1 MSWYTTF
8 SGLLIFVPWPIAAT
22 LTTASQALLL
32 LLTLQLPPGRYVAR
46 PFLFSTVLIA
56 LVAILTFSVFFSYL
70 AFYKLSETPRLRHAR
85 FDSLALVAVDFVT
98 SAQMARAEHLRQ
110 LQRDLRAVE
119 ANHLN
124 AIAGRV
130 EGVDV
135 GRREGPISM
144 VFRLETDALRSRI
157 AQVASDVVQDE
168 LRELLALAASRRHT
182 HTTSDDA
189 YQALRDALSSAIVTV
204 SSFTARNQLAPIP
217 LPAFPSR
224 AGLQQGARYRDVP
237 GDRVCHSVVVG
248 TVRPSNHDFLTV
260 ERWIPFDVVSEDTA
274 RVIAFDLT
282 IPETHDKERQE
293 RLLAAAM
300 AARFATNHR
309 DVVGSIRVSQ

>member
-1 MSWYTTF
+1 
-8 SGLLIFVPWPIAAT
+8 
-22 LTTASQALLL
+22 
-32 LLTLQLPPGRYVAR
+32 
-46 PFLFSTVLIA
+46 
-56 LVAILTFSVFFSYL
+56 
-70 AFYKLSETPRLRHAR
+70 
-85 FDSLALVAVDFVT
+85 
-98 SAQMARAEHLRQ
+98 
-110 LQRDLRAVE
+110 
-119 ANHLN
+119 
-124 AIAGRV
+124 
-130 EGVDV
+130 
-135 GRREGPISM
+135 M

-217 LPAFPSR
+217 LPAFPVEQDYSR
-224 AGLQQGARYRDVP
+224 VLATATSLATG
-237 GDRVCHSVVVG
+237 SVIALWLALSVHLI
-248 TVRPSNHDFLTV
+248 TIFLTV